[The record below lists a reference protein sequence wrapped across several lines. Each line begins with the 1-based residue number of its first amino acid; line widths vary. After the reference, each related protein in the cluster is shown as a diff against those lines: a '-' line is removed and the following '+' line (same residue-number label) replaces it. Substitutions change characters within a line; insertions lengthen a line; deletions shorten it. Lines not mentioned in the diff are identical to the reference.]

1 MKKCL
6 KEGDRTKAKSI
17 AFAAIGTGTLS
28 FPRDQ
33 VAKIYFD
40 EVVSF
45 SKRNPTTKLKDIR
58 FVLYDKDTPTI
69 QAFDRELKKW
79 LKNAGSMGNASQVNV
94 TSTSA
99 TGNALFS
106 PVTERGPDHLETT
119 IGLLSFQVQHGDIT
133 KDSTEAIAVINNTS
147 LDLSVGHGAG
157 AAILRK
163 GGSSISDECAEH
175 EPQTPGSVVATTA
188 GRLKADFLFHI
199 IPVEPITAKSIK
211 ASVLKCLR
219 EAEDR
224 RVTSISF
231 PAIGT
236 GVLDI
241 SAKSCTYSILSA
253 VRDFANQGPE
263 HVQLVKMTIFQKSMI
278 KDIRSVLFE
287 ASGQNPPAE
296 AGILHRFASGL
307 RTMVG
312 LIGIG
317 GNEASS
323 ATPDVQTV
331 DETKLNLDIYAGN
344 ESDLQQAST
353 AVNDLMSENSG
364 QQVITNEVIR
374 SLTKEHLTK
383 IHTLELRYSVSAVVE
398 KELDRIECR
407 GQLEDVLKVVSDIHD
422 LLDKIKK
429 DEHDRFRAEMLS
441 KNVQWKYKLGDNF
454 LNYDSDLNTKIELA
468 YQDNKKTV
476 TVKQHDEPY
485 EISFL
490 AMTETGPNGHSTEIK
505 RVNPGGGELLN
516 VCCST
521 EPVEF
526 RAIGVLE
533 LYIIQH

>member
-6 KEGDRTKAKSI
+6 KEGDREKAKSI

-45 SKRNPTTKLKDIR
+45 SKRNPTTKLKDVR

-69 QAFDRELKKW
+69 QAFDAELKKR
-79 LKNAGSMGNASQVNV
+79 LKNTGSMGNASQVNV
-94 TSTSA
+94 TSASA
-99 TGNALFS
+99 TSNASFS

-119 IGLLSFQVQHGDIT
+119 IGLLSFQVRHGDIT
-133 KDSTEAIAVINNTS
+133 KDSTEAIAVINNPS
-147 LDLSVGHGAG
+147 LDLSAGHGAG
-157 AAILRK
+157 AAILKK
-163 GGSSISDECAEH
+163 GGTSISDECAKH

-199 IPVEPITAKSIK
+199 IPVEPITAKSIN

-224 RVTSISF
+224 KVNSISF

-241 SAKSCTYSILSA
+241 SAKSCAHSILSA

-263 HVQLVKMTIFQKSMI
+263 HIQLVKMTIFQKSMI
-278 KDIRSVLFE
+278 KDIRSALFE
-287 ASGQNPPAE
+287 ATGQNPPTE
-296 AGILHRFASGL
+296 AGIFRKLASGL
-307 RTMVG
+307 KTMAG
-312 LIGIG
+312 FIGIS
-317 GNEASS
+317 GNEASP
-323 ATPDVQTV
+323 ATPDVQNF
-331 DETKLNLDIYAGN
+331 DDKKLNLDIYAGN

-398 KELDRIECR
+398 KELDRIECC
-407 GQLEDVLKVVSDIHD
+407 GQLEDVLKVVSDIHELFD
-422 LLDKIKK
+422 EIKK
-429 DEHDRFRAEMLS
+429 DEHDRFRAEVLS
-441 KNVQWKYKLGDNF
+441 KNVQWKYKFGDKF
-454 LNYDSDLNTKIELA
+454 VNYDSDLNTKIELA
-468 YQDNKKTV
+468 FQDKKKTI

-490 AMTETGPNGHSTEIK
+490 DMTETGLNGHSTEIK

-516 VCCST
+516 ICCST
-521 EPVEF
+521 EPVEL